1 MIASLKTC
9 KSRRPARPN
18 HARWTA
24 HVCTLVVLGAV
35 PSLFSAA
42 APAPPL
48 APVVEAEEEVYRYEN
63 PNNGSGPLWCHGST
77 CLVRIG
83 NEVYASGVETIKD
96 AKPLNNCRWLLF
108 KRDANGWKRELTDA
122 TGRTREPSPMAG
134 FPNGHLFLSV
144 NPTLTA
150 PDTYSGPAQ
159 PQILE
164 FATRKG
170 LGTFERLLPTWEGA
184 PKFTEHSYRS
194 FAADGPGREFILFQ
208 NIDYTHAEWTFR
220 NKAGKWVAQGK
231 LRWPA
236 GAPGPHSEPVR
247 VCYPNVLLQHRA
259 VYFCGVSDI
268 IEPNLEWRAFKKQL
282 TGQQWDYDFRRLFFT
297 WTPDITREPFHDWI
311 EIASRESTCGWISPG
326 DLWVAPDGAVHIVWT
341 ERAIDERLR
350 AKYFPEAKQ
359 SHSLNYAV
367 LRHGKVDLR
376 RTVLV
381 AEEGRPGLTPAAPRF
396 QPTPEHRLL
405 LVYYVSGT
413 DASGQAVSENRV
425 QELYSNGEISP
436 AVRIP
441 LQQPFTAYFTTTV
454 RGGSA
459 PSRSMELLG
468 QCSGAPQAMRYAKV
482 KLY

>member
-1 MIASLKTC
+1 MIASLSSWK
-9 KSRRPARPN
+9 N
-18 HARWTA
+18 RWSF
-24 HVCTLVVLGAV
+24 AV
-35 PSLFSAA
+35 ALCAVTIRVSAA
-42 APAPPL
+42 STTPPL
-48 APVVEAEEEVYRYEN
+48 APSIEAEEDVYTFEN

-77 CLVRIG
+77 CLVRVG
-83 NEVYASGVETIKD
+83 DDVYASGVETIKD

-108 KRDANGWKRELTDA
+108 KRGANGWKKELTDT

-134 FPNGHLFLSV
+134 FSNGRLLLSV

-170 LGTFERLLPTWEGA
+170 LDTFERLLPVWEGA

-194 FAADGPGREFILFQ
+194 FAADGPGRELILFQ

-220 NKAGKWVAQGK
+220 NQAGKWVKQGK

-236 GAPGPHSEPVR
+236 GVPGSHSEVVR

-268 IEPNLEWRAFKKQL
+268 IEPNPEWRAFKKEL

-297 WTPDITREPFHDWI
+297 WTPNITKEPFHDWI
-311 EIASRESTCGWISPG
+311 EIASRDATCGWISPG

-350 AKYFPEAKQ
+350 AKFFPEAKQ

-367 LRHGKVDLR
+367 VRHGKVDLR
-376 RTVLV
+376 RTVQV
-381 AEEGRPGLTPAAPRF
+381 AEEGRPGLIPAGPRL

-413 DASGQAVSENRV
+413 DASGQSVSENRV
-425 QELYSNGEISP
+425 QELYPNGEISP
-436 AVRIP
+436 AIKIP
-441 LQQPFTAYFTTTV
+441 FKQPFTFYFTASV

-459 PSRSMELLG
+459 PARKIEMLG
-468 QCSGAPQAMRYAKV
+468 QCNGAPQTIRYAKV